1 VALSTEQNPARGF
14 LASVGLDPE
23 ILVEFQF
30 NPTQLTD
37 KRAVSYATLN
47 APALL
52 MPVRQYSQ
60 GGDRSLS
67 FTVRIDGL
75 FDGPADA
82 QIPIAKDDEGS
93 IWPELNKYRAFLY
106 PKSSRWNDRSTRA
119 GFASIYQGQ
128 NPVFES
134 PPLCR
139 FGFGEERVID
149 CVVTDVGITEQL
161 FLPSLA
167 PLRAEVTV
175 TLVEIGPYDPGNA

>member
-1 VALSTEQNPARGF
+1 MALSSQQNPTRGF

-23 ILVEFQF
+23 ILVEFQW

-37 KRAVSYATLN
+37 KRTVSYATLN
-47 APALL
+47 GPALL

-60 GGDRSLS
+60 GGDRVIT
-67 FTVRIDGL
+67 FTVRLDGL
-75 FDGPADA
+75 FEGPADS
-82 QIPIAKDDEGS
+82 QISIAKDDEGS

-106 PKSSRWNDRSTRA
+106 PKSTRWNERITRA
-119 GFASIYQGQ
+119 TFTTIYDS
-128 NPVFES
+128 NSVFES

-149 CVVTDVGITEQL
+149 CVVTDVSITEQL

-167 PLRAEVTV
+167 PLRAEIAI
-175 TLVEIGPYDPGNA
+175 TLVEVAPYDPGNA

>member
-1 VALSTEQNPARGF
+1 MALSNQQNPVRGF

-60 GGDRSLS
+60 GGDRTIS
-67 FTVRIDGL
+67 FTVRVDGL
-75 FDGPADA
+75 FEGPADSQSA
-82 QIPIAKDDEGS
+82 IAKDDEGS

-106 PKSSRWNDRSTRA
+106 PRSTRWNERITR
-119 GFASIYQGQ
+119 ASFSPIYDQ
-128 NPVFES
+128 NSVFES
-134 PPLCR
+134 PPRCR

-149 CVVTDVGITEQL
+149 CVVTDIGITEQL

-175 TLVEIGPYDPGNA
+175 TLVELAPYDPGNA

>member
-1 VALSTEQNPARGF
+1 MALSTQQNPTRGF
-14 LASVGLDPE
+14 LVSVGLDPE

-37 KRAVSYATLN
+37 KRAISYAVLN

-67 FTVRIDGL
+67 FTVRVDGL
-75 FDGPADA
+75 FEGPADS
-82 QIPIAKDDEGS
+82 QISIAKDDEGS

-106 PKSSRWNDRSTRA
+106 PRSTRWNERITRASFAPIFA
-119 GFASIYQGQ
+119 GTT
-128 NPVFES
+128 VFES

-149 CVVTDVGITEQL
+149 CVITDIGITEQL

-175 TLVEIGPYDPGNA
+175 TLVEIAPYDPGNA